1 LKYFW
6 LSFRSIFVKDI
17 VTELRSKQVLPTM
30 IVLGMLIVW
39 IFRIVSETAMMGKEG
54 MGPTALWI
62 ALLFCGL
69 LAQERSFAIEQ
80 QQDCIYGLLLA
91 PVDAG
96 TIYLSKLFVNVV
108 MLCVFE
114 LILVPVTFLSFRL
127 DIQNRWLDLIT
138 ILLLGNIGISAI
150 GTLFSAVVQLTRTR
164 GSLLSIIVLVVLL
177 PMMIPSTFALLVLF
191 GNIPQQLVGTGAL
204 AFVGSFNHAIGY
216 LIVFDAVFVVACW
229 LLFGFVI
236 KE

>member
-6 LSFRSIFVKDI
+6 QSFKSIFIKDI
-17 VTELRSKQVLPTM
+17 VTELRAKQVLPTM
-30 IVLGMLIVW
+30 IVLGMVIVW
-39 IFRIVSETAMMGKEG
+39 IFRIVSETAMIHTDVI
-54 MGPTALWI
+54 GPVALWI

-69 LAQERSFAIEQ
+69 LAQERSFAAEH
-80 QQDCIYGLLLA
+80 QQDCIYGLMLA

-96 TIYLSKLFVNVV
+96 TIYLSKLFVNIV
-108 MLCVFE
+108 MLCIFE
-114 LILVPVTFLSFRL
+114 VIIVPIAFLSFRL
-127 DIQNRWLDLIT
+127 SVKNGWPGLIAV
-138 ILLLGNIGISAI
+138 LLLGNIGISGI

-177 PMMIPSTFALLVLF
+177 PMMIPATFALLVLF
-191 GNIPQQLVGTGAL
+191 GSIPNELVGTGAL
-204 AFVGSFNHAIGY
+204 AFVGSFNVAIGY
-216 LIVFDAVFVVACW
+216 MIAFDAIFVVACW